1 MGTTNSL
8 NLITTCKQFGD
19 YIAFACLK
27 HRAKLKKICRSR
39 ATSFVG
45 VLLLSIGASLAT
57 AQPADSQ
64 PIRNWRQSN
73 EQAIL
78 NTYFSL
84 LQIPNISRSNGD
96 VRANVPVLRSLL
108 TDVGFTV
115 STSADRYPEDAN
127 APVVFARYQAEDA
140 LGTLLL
146 YIHYD
151 GQPVNPDLWIH
162 CQPFEPCLVD
172 GDRVVDINA
181 TNSLDPEWRIYA
193 RSASDDKAPIMSL
206 VQAMSALRATGQTPR
221 WNLIVILDGQEESGA
236 GNFRKYVQAHPDEFQ
251 ADIAI
256 TLDGPRHPSTV
267 PTMYYGVRGGATL
280 TLKVHSAAQDL
291 HSGNYGNWA
300 PDPSVRLARLLTT
313 MKDETGRVTIDGFYD
328 QVTPLTE
335 TERSAL
341 AAIPEIENELAQTF
355 GIASPEQPNQ
365 RLEAKLNMPTLN
377 VLAMDSGGG
386 FAAPSR
392 TAIPGFAQ
400 ARIAM
405 RLVNGIDPNY
415 QLQTVIDHVRDQGF
429 EVVENR
435 EPTLEELQTHPLL
448 ASVQY
453 SGGRA
458 ATRVSMDEPLGEL
471 VAEALTLDG
480 VAPVQLPTLGGSLP
494 YGDFSEGLGIPTFG
508 VALVNHDNNQ
518 HGPNEN
524 LKLINLWQGIE
535 IVARLVTME

>member
-1 MGTTNSL
+1 MRLALKSL
-8 NLITTCKQFGD
+8 LILT
-19 YIAFACLK
+19 
-27 HRAKLKKICRSR
+27 
-39 ATSFVG
+39 
-45 VLLLSIGASLAT
+45 LLSGAAAS

-64 PIRNWRQSN
+64 LIRSWRQSN

-84 LQIPNISRSNGD
+84 LSVPNVSRDNGD
-96 VRANVPVLRSLL
+96 TSANVPVLRSLL
-108 TDVGFTV
+108 SEQGFTV
-115 STSADRYPEDAN
+115 TTSADRYPEDAN
-127 APVVFARYQAEDA
+127 APVVFARYQADA
-140 LGTLLL
+140 PVGTLLL

-151 GQPVNPDLWIH
+151 GQPVNASLWDY
-162 CQPFEPCLVD
+162 CQPFEPCLV
-172 GDRVVDINA
+172 GGSGVVDINSA
-181 TNSLDPEWRIYA
+181 TTFDPEWRIYA

-206 VQAMSALRATGQTPR
+206 VQAMAALRAVGAQPR

-236 GNFRKYVQAHPDEFQ
+236 GNFRRYVQAHPEEFQ
-251 ADIAI
+251 ADLAI

-280 TLKVHSAAQDL
+280 LLKVHSAASDL

-300 PDPSVRLARLLTT
+300 PDPSIRLARLLTS
-313 MKDETGRVTIDGFYD
+313 MKDETGRITIEGFYD

-335 TERSAL
+335 TERGAL
-341 AAIPEIENELAQTF
+341 AAIPEIEDQLADTF

-365 RLEAKLNMPTLN
+365 RLEAKLNLPTLN

-386 FAAPSR
+386 LSAPSR

-405 RLVNGIDPNY
+405 RLVNGIDPDY
-415 QLQTVIDHVRDQGF
+415 QLQTVISHVREQGF

-435 EPTLEELQTHPLL
+435 EPTLAELQSHALL
-448 ASVQY
+448 ASVHY
-453 SGGRA
+453 GGGRA
-458 ATRVSMDEPLGEL
+458 ATRVSMEEPLGDL

-480 VAPVQLPTLGGSLP
+480 VPPVRLPTLGGSLP
-494 YGDFSEGLGIPTFG
+494 FGDFSQGLGIPTFG

-524 LKLINLWQGIE
+524 LKLINLWEGIE